1 MESED
6 ATKMNELAKA
16 HAARKAD
23 DLLRLRSLS
32 MAQRSALLESACEAA
47 AIILR
52 SRIAAGLPRSE
63 PAPWPA
69 STWEYLKRHAAR
81 VRT

>member
-1 MESED
+1 MGSVP
-6 ATKMNELAKA
+6 AAKMNELVGA
-16 HAARKAD
+16 HAALKAD

-47 AIILR
+47 AIIQR
-52 SRIAAGLPRSE
+52 IRIAAGLPRTE

-69 STWEYLKRHAAR
+69 STWEFLKRHAAR